1 LHRASYIFINMIKLK
16 NILDEVIIHKANIY
30 KSGDMVKLKESGETV
45 EILSVI
51 QGPTSM
57 FNSYTVI
64 HDGNTFYINP
74 SDILSI

>member
-1 LHRASYIFINMIKLK
+1 MIKLK
-16 NILDEVIIHKANIY
+16 NLLDEVIIHKANIY

-51 QGPTSM
+51 QGPTPM

-64 HDGNTFYINP
+64 HEGNTFYISP